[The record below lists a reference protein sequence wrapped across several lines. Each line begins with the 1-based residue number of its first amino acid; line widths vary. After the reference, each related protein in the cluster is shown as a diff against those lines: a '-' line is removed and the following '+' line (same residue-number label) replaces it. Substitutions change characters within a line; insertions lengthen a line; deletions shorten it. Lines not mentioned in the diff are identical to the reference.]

1 MRVDLF
7 TFVKLIARYFQ
18 KLFLIIL
25 KSRLIQSIVTKYRQ
39 IVNHPHFWRG
49 ILVICVFML
58 LSMLKTFINNLT
70 ERRRKRILK
79 KKFKDLQVDQNEK
92 LGRQQVR
99 IFNQR
104 FDDQTESY
112 FDRKVLSQIDGYEES
127 RIGDQYQNEVD
138 REDQLSFV
146 RFNYD
151 DDTYE
156 VINSQ
161 QANDYTQQ
169 KKQQKYLKQV
179 QSIID
184 SKKNEQ
190 RQNAIQFLN
199 ELNVQ
204 RKRQQFNQLSG
215 NNNPTLK
222 RFTSNDL
229 DQMPRLEEKMSV
241 DSISMK
247 SHDSTHQTPKMV
259 GSSNLTTRKNF
270 AFMRNSQIDQNSS
283 LFTNSPAKK
292 SSQKLTFGN
301 SKYQIEESENED
313 TISQESSSFKV
324 KKDKAKNVYNNDNDS
339 ENEVFFD
346 SLSRMNSKQN
356 LPLDFLNQSQLSV
369 KSPNKQ
375 ESVIVDVKNINKKN
389 DYIFFELFSAYTN
402 QVIKE

>member
-1 MRVDLF
+1 
-7 TFVKLIARYFQ
+7 
-18 KLFLIIL
+18 
-25 KSRLIQSIVTKYRQ
+25 
-39 IVNHPHFWRG
+39 
-49 ILVICVFML
+49 ML

-79 KKFKDLQVDQNEK
+79 KKFKDLQMDQNEK

-99 IFNQR
+99 IFNSR
-104 FDDQTESY
+104 YDDQTESY

-199 ELNVQ
+199 ELNVT
-204 RKRQQFNQLSG
+204 KKKAVVQQILKQNDGNLLSQKSVIDQLSG
-215 NNNPTLK
+215 NNNPTLQ

-229 DQMPRLEEKMSV
+229 AQMPRLEEKMSV

-259 GSSNLTTRKNF
+259 GSSNLASRKNF
-270 AFMRNSQIDQNSS
+270 ALIRNSQIDQNSS
-283 LFTNSPAKK
+283 LFTNSPGKK
-292 SSQKLTFGN
+292 SLQKLTFGN
-301 SKYQIEESENED
+301 SKYQIEESDNED
-313 TISQESSSFKV
+313 TISQESSSIKV
-324 KKDKAKNVYNNDNDS
+324 KKDKTKNINNYDNDS